1 MLRSALVIARRIL
14 RQRLR
19 DRSAILFAV
28 LTPLGLAVAF
38 AAIIPDFSPTFH
50 TTILVVDRDGG
61 RLGAASSGPRSSGS
75 VAESG
80 IADIA
85 TAADEAAATAE
96 IERRP
101 GGRRHRHPGRL
112 HRRGRCRGEPAEI
125 RILAGGDTDRPRG
138 RASRRHRASRPTSA
152 PSSSPSGRSPRPAA
166 RPTRRPSTRPRRADP
181 RLESDRG
188 RPTPAAEKR
197 QASMATF
204 YGAAMAIMFVFF
216 ATQYG
221 ALALLASGATGRSNR
236 LLAAPVAPA
245 AIVLGG
251 ALAGMVLGLVAMT
264 TLVVATTLLVH
275 ASWGPPVLLA
285 ALLLAGRHR
294 RDRRS
299 RPSSRRWPRPSNRPA
314 GSTRSSPLCL
324 AAIGGV
330 FIPLSQAPELLGA
343 DRADHAARVVPA
355 RHRHDVGRRSS
366 PSPRSCRRSSCSS
379 SMGLVTGA
387 IGLARAR
394 RALVPA

>member
-19 DRSAILFAV
+19 DRSAIVFAI

-61 RLGAASSGPRSSGS
+61 RLAEILQTDVLGR
-75 VAESG
+75 VAETG
-80 IADIA
+80 IATIA
-85 TAADEAAATAE
+85 TATDEAAATAD
-96 IERRP
+96 IEAGRAGAAIVIPP
-101 GGRRHRHPGRL
+101 GFTDTVG
-112 HRRGRCRGEPAEI
+112 RGEAAEI
-125 RILAGGDTDRPRG
+125 RILAGSNPTAREVA
-138 RASRRHRASRPTSA
+138 RAVVTGFAADVGTVQLAVRTIGATGGQVDESTVAAATKAVHE
-152 PSSSPSGRSPRPAA
+152 SPIAVTEAG
-166 RPTRRPSTRPRRADP
+166 AD
-181 RLESDRG
+181 
-188 RPTPAAEKR
+188 KR

-221 ALALLASGATGRSNR
+221 ALALLADRRDGTLNR

-251 ALAGMVLGLVAMT
+251 AIAGMVLGLVAMT
-264 TLVVATTLLVH
+264 TMVVATTLLVH
-275 ASWGPPVLLA
+275 ASWGPPILLA
-285 ALLLAGRHR
+285 ALLIAAVVAATGVSTLVSTLAKTAEQ
-294 RDRRS
+294 
-299 RPSSRRWPRPSNRPA
+299 A
-314 GSTRSSPLCL
+314 GGLNAIVALSL

-330 FIPLSQAPELLGA
+330 FIPLSQAPEVLGQIA
-343 DRADHAARVVPA
+343 LITPHAWFLRAIDTMSVANVGVAEILPSVIVLAA
-355 RHRHDVGRRSS
+355 
-366 PSPRSCRRSSCSS
+366 
-379 SMGLVTGA
+379 MGIITGA

-394 RALVPA
+394 RALVSA